1 MHGRDKSMEN
11 RANRETTAEF
21 DPGWWTMNHQ
31 MPKGG
36 HMVPTHKPGSR
47 PHSSTTRVLIAGV
60 TVFCAVLCS
69 CAPPVEVDLIL
80 RNGTIYDGSGGA
92 PEVGD
97 IAIDGDVIV
106 ALGDLGRTEAVTEI
120 DVQGLA
126 VAPGFINMLSWAVV
140 SLIEDGHSQSDI
152 RQGVTLEVMGEG
164 NSMGPLNQAMKEEA
178 IRRQGDIKFDIEWT
192 SLDEYLRYL
201 EDRGV
206 STNIASFIGAATPR
220 VYVIGHDDRAPT
232 EAELDEMRAIVR
244 TAMEE
249 GAMGVASALIY
260 PPGSF
265 AEPGEI
271 LALAE
276 IAAEYD
282 GMYISH
288 VRGEGA
294 HLLEAIDELVTVAR
308 EADVRAEIYHFKSSG
323 QKNWPL
329 FDEAVGLVDQARAE
343 GVEITADVYTYP
355 AGATG
360 FNASMPP
367 WVQEGGFDASLERLA
382 DPELRTRI
390 AKEMLE
396 ESDAWENM
404 YLGAGSP
411 ENILLV
417 GFNNPDLKQFT
428 GKTLAEVAAIRGPR
442 PRITAMDLIVEDG
455 SRVDTIY
462 FSQSEDVLRKAIAL
476 PWVSFCSDE
485 ASPAAEGVFLK
496 KQRPPPR
503 LRQLRPAVRQVRPR
517 REGAAPGR
525 GDPQAHR
532 ACPPPTSSSIAA
544 ASCGRASSPMSS
556 SSIQRPSRTTPPLSS
571 PTSTPPGW
579 SMSLSTAA
587 QVIAARRAHRRE
599 ARPGGA
605 WAGVDG
611 VDLPAL
617 RECYGRG
624 CQARKSVRGEQ
635 I

>member
-1 MHGRDKSMEN
+1 MIAFRRPVTRNPAGLLSL
-11 RANRETTAEF
+11 AVVIALLTA
-21 DPGWWTMNHQ
+21 
-31 MPKGG
+31 
-36 HMVPTHKPGSR
+36 
-47 PHSSTTRVLIAGV
+47 
-60 TVFCAVLCS
+60 
-69 CAPPVEVDLIL
+69 CAPAVEYDIVL
-80 RNGTIYDGSGGA
+80 RNGTIYDGSGSS
-92 PEVGD
+92 PIVGD
-97 IAIDGDVIV
+97 LAIDGDAIV
-106 ALGDLGRTEAVTEI
+106 AVGDLGRAEGLTEI

-164 NSMGPLNQAMKEEA
+164 NSMGPLNQSMKDEV

-192 SLDEYLRYL
+192 SLDEYLRFL

-206 STNIASFIGAATPR
+206 STNVASFIGAATPR
-220 VYVIGHDDRAPT
+220 VYAIGHEDRDPT
-232 EAELDEMRAIVR
+232 PEELDEMRAIVR

-265 AEPGEI
+265 AEPAEL

-294 HLLEAIDELVTVAR
+294 RLIEAVDELLTIAR
-308 EADVRAEIYHFKSSG
+308 TAGVRAEIYHLKSSG

-329 FDEAVGLVDQARAE
+329 FDEAVAMVDQARAE
-343 GVEITADVYTYP
+343 GLEITADVYTYP

-360 FNASMPP
+360 LNASMPP
-367 WVQEGGFDASLERLA
+367 WVQEGGFDASLGRLA

-390 AKEMLE
+390 AREMRE

-417 GFNNPDLKQFT
+417 GFNKPELKELT
-428 GKTLAEVAAIRGPR
+428 GKTLAEVAAMRGTSPEE
-442 PRITAMDLIVEDG
+442 TAMDLIVEDG

-462 FSQSEDVLRKAIAL
+462 FSQSEDVLQKAIAL

-485 ASPAAEGVFLK
+485 ASPASEGVFLK
-496 KQRPPPR
+496 SDSHPR
-503 LRQLRPAVRQVRPR
+503 AYGSFARLLGKYVRDEQILPLEEAIRKLTGLPAANLKLDRRGLL
-517 REGAAPGR
+517 REGHFADVVVFDPATIQDHATFVEPHQYATGVVHVFVNGTQVIDHGEHTGAKPGR
-525 GDPQAHR
+525 VVRG
-532 ACPPPTSSSIAA
+532 
-544 ASCGRASSPMSS
+544 
-556 SSIQRPSRTTPPLSS
+556 
-571 PTSTPPGW
+571 PGW
-579 SMSLSTAA
+579 T
-587 QVIAARRAHRRE
+587 E
-599 ARPGGA
+599 
-605 WAGVDG
+605 
-611 VDLPAL
+611 
-617 RECYGRG
+617 
-624 CQARKSVRGEQ
+624 
-635 I
+635 